1 MGFYITQVCIEAL
14 DAGADDYIT
23 KPFSTAELLS
33 RIRGAYRRIQ
43 YAESKT
49 DKARPYFENG
59 TLRIDFEMKTIYVKE
74 NEVHITPIE
83 YKILCILAKN
93 IGRVL
98 THTYIAKEIWGTAL
112 EGDIASLRVHVATL
126 RKKIENEDHGNRC
139 IQTRIGIGYCMIRQ
153 E

>member
-1 MGFYITQVCIEAL
+1 MKNVVIINLIKLTVIIFITTVLDMIFNKAGFPETNIVVIY
-14 DAGADDYIT
+14 
-23 KPFSTAELLS
+23 
-33 RIRGAYRRIQ
+33 
-43 YAESKT
+43 
-49 DKARPYFENG
+49 
-59 TLRIDFEMKTIYVKE
+59 YVKE

-112 EGDIASLRVHVATL
+112 KGDIASLRVHVATL
-126 RKKIENEDHGNRC
+126 RKKIENEDYGNRC